1 MSKPIPDELYRDHE
15 AGMSLRGLAEK
26 YGIHRNIVT
35 RAIRDRASNHAP
47 RSSQT
52 PGGKYQEIIDEVD
65 RGLKSGNVSPMARP
79 ALLAQKRAALDKLTQ
94 LGNTRDGRDKITTL
108 AELVRMDAALD
119 KMAAD
124 QDERQQLD
132 TAYAARFGDDERE
145 LLARLAQRNKNSG
158 PKPVFV
164 DDEDLPAE

>member
-15 AGMSLRGLAEK
+15 AGMSTRALERK
-26 YGIHRNIVT
+26 YGLNRRTIT
-35 RAIRDRASNHAP
+35 RALNQNLATVGDPSKI
-47 RSSQT
+47 T
-52 PGGKYQEIIDEVD
+52 PQERYQEIIDEVD
-65 RGLKSGNVSPMARP
+65 RALKSGNVSPMARP

-119 KMAAD
+119 KMAAN

-145 LLARLAQRNKNSG
+145 LLTNLAARNANSG

-164 DDEDLPAE
+164 DDDELPAE